1 MHWVVFDF
9 GEVLS
14 VKTRAL
20 PGLATHYGVSTVDFE
35 AAYWAEREAYDRG
48 LPAEDYWRRL
58 GTRLGV
64 EVDQETAAALSKAD
78 WEGWLEFDPAAFALF
93 EELHGQGVPLALLSN
108 APSEFGRAV
117 EARPW
122 SANFR
127 TMLFSGDLG
136 CAKPDAEIWAE
147 LLRRTGAPAGDHVF
161 FDDRQVNVDGAL
173 AAGINA
179 RLWRGAED
187 ARTFLAGLSGSGSA
201 S

>member
-1 MHWVVFDF
+1 
-9 GEVLS
+9 
-14 VKTRAL
+14 
-20 PGLATHYGVSTVDFE
+20 
-35 AAYWAEREAYDRG
+35 
-48 LPAEDYWRRL
+48 
-58 GTRLGV
+58 
-64 EVDQETAAALSKAD
+64 
-78 WEGWLEFDPAAFALF
+78 
-93 EELHGQGVPLALLSN
+93 
-108 APSEFGRAV
+108 
-117 EARPW
+117 
-122 SANFR
+122 
-127 TMLFSGDLG
+127 MLFSGDLG